1 MASELLP
8 DFPPS
13 PLDKYRRKSSFDW
26 KSMRL
31 LFEDR
36 AMLEYKMKLWKF
48 FEEDPEFQH
57 PSKKLSL
64 DEERH
69 LTIRRMYRLKKLQDL
84 TVEEM
89 MENPRKPP
97 AYVSA
102 IFHYEPS
109 LAVKANLNFGF
120 YINTIRGMGTA
131 RHYKFVEEVE
141 QGKAGGC
148 FALTE
153 ISHGTNAKGMRLT
166 ATYLPETQEFEL
178 HTPDFEAAK
187 CWVGGLG
194 KSATHAIVYARLI
207 TPDKTDHG
215 LHAFVVP
222 LRNPKTLQPFAG
234 VIVGDLGEKVG
245 LNGIDNGFVMFNRYR
260 IPRENLLNKTGDVT
274 PEGNYV
280 SQFKDPNKRLGASL
294 GTLSAGRVTVLS
306 IALSYLEK
314 AMPVAI
320 RYAAVHTP
328 DPGSPLTLLEGQYQ
342 QWQLIPHLAGTI
354 GLKILFNFFS
364 NLMTDFQVKTFLGT
378 NKEELAKM
386 GPEIHALSSA
396 AKPLA
401 SWMVGDAIKQCIDIC
416 GKYGYLKA
424 SGLGDIRNFTDA
436 NCTYEGEN
444 NVLLQQ
450 ASNWLVHLWKN
461 HKENLHAFDMPL
473 NSVSFLSKASD
484 ILQSR
489 FVAVSMEEAIN
500 PKTLLSAYEWLI
512 CWLLVTTEAK
522 LDALLKNGADPF
534 TAKNNAQ
541 VFHARTLSL
550 VYAEHF
556 MLSKFWTYASSKDID
571 PSLNEVLKKLCCLYG
586 SWSLEKHLGLLYK
599 GGYVQGPQ
607 ASEMLRE
614 GIIYLCAHLK
624 NDAVSLADAIAP
636 PDFILNSLLGN
647 SEGKMYSNL
656 HTHIFQKHQ
665 TFERPSWFSEVSFEL
680 SKL

>member
-1 MASELLP
+1 MAAELLP
-8 DFPPS
+8 DFLPS
-13 PLDKYRRKSSFDW
+13 PLDKYRRASTFNW

-31 LFEDR
+31 LLEDPE
-36 AMLEYKMKLWKF
+36 MLEYKMKIWKF

-69 LTIRRMYRLKKLQDL
+69 LAIRRMYRLKKLQNL

-89 MENPRKPP
+89 IENPRKPG
-97 AYVSA
+97 AYVAA
-102 IFHYEPS
+102 IFHYDPS
-109 LAVKANLNFGF
+109 LAVKANINFGF

-131 RHYKFVEEVE
+131 RHYDFIEEVE

-153 ISHGTNAKGMRLT
+153 ISHGTNAKGIRLT
-166 ATYLPETQEFEL
+166 ATYDPRNKEFEL
-178 HTPDFEAAK
+178 HSPDFEAAK

-194 KSATHAIVYARLI
+194 KSATHAVIYARLI

-222 LRNPKTLQPFAG
+222 LRNPATLQPFPG
-234 VIVGDLGEKVG
+234 VIVGDMGEKVG
-245 LNGIDNGFVMFNRYR
+245 LNGIDNGFVLFNRYR

-294 GTLSAGRVTVLS
+294 GTLSAGRVSVLS
-306 IALSYLEK
+306 IAVSYLER
-314 AMPVAI
+314 AIPVAI
-320 RYAAVHTP
+320 RYAAVHTSHS
-328 DPGSPLTLLEGQYQ
+328 GSSLTLLEGHYQ
-342 QWQLIPHLAGTI
+342 QWQLIPYLAATFA
-354 GLKILFNFFS
+354 LKILSNFFS
-364 NLMTDFQVKTFLGT
+364 DLMADFQVKTFLGT

-401 SWMVGDAIKQCIDIC
+401 AWMVGDAIKQCIDIC

-450 ASNWLVHLWKN
+450 ASNWLVQLWKN
-461 HKENLHAFDMPL
+461 RKGSVHDFDMPL
-473 NSVSFLSKASD
+473 NSVSFLSDAAD

-489 FVAVSMEEAIN
+489 FMAVSVEEAVN

-512 CWLLVTTEAK
+512 CWLLVTTEEK
-522 LDALLKNGADPF
+522 LDALLKSGADPF

-550 VYAEHF
+550 AYAEHF
-556 MLSKFWTYASSKDID
+556 MLSNFWKYASSKDID
-571 PSLNEVLKKLCCLYG
+571 APVKEVLMKLCSLFG
-586 SWSLEKHLGLLYK
+586 SWSLERHLASLYK
-599 GGYVQGPQ
+599 GGYVKGPQ
-607 ASEMLRE
+607 ASDMLRE
-614 GIIYLCAHLK
+614 GIMHLCTQLK
-624 NDAVSLADAIAP
+624 NEAVSLADAIAP

-647 SEGKMYSNL
+647 SDGKIYQNL
-656 HTHIFQKHQ
+656 HTHLFQKQQ
-665 TFERPSWFSEVSFEL
+665 TFERPSWCNEVSFGQ
-680 SKL
+680 SKM

>member
-187 CWVGGLG
+187 CWVGG
-194 KSATHAIVYARLI
+194 
-207 TPDKTDHG
+207 
-215 LHAFVVP
+215 
-222 LRNPKTLQPFAG
+222 
-234 VIVGDLGEKVG
+234 
-245 LNGIDNGFVMFNRYR
+245 
-260 IPRENLLNKTGDVT
+260 
-274 PEGNYV
+274 
-280 SQFKDPNKRLGASL
+280 LGASL